1 MFFGA
6 VAIAQVPIADD
17 ASATRVSVTGV
28 VGTASVGSVAV
39 TTGQSLAVTGVQA
52 VGTHGVVAVN
62 VGTGAVINAGAS
74 VGTVQL
80 GTVSV
85 VAGTGVT
92 VNLTG
97 LEATATL
104 NGAVTV
110 TGSSLVVAA
119 SFPTVMSLGT
129 VIQRTTANIA
139 VTSPTMNGIV
149 DGGTSATGD
158 ALVTLTGVQAS
169 GEVGNVILWGD
180 IVPSVDQIWTTIAA

>member
-28 VGTASVGSVAV
+28 VGTAAVGSVAV

-52 VGTHGVVAVN
+52 TATHGVV
-62 VGTGAVINAGAS
+62 TGG
-74 VGTVQL
+74 
-80 GTVSV
+80 
-85 VAGTGVT
+85 
-92 VNLTG
+92 
-97 LEATATL
+97 
-104 NGAVTV
+104 
-110 TGSSLVVAA
+110 SLVVAA

-149 DGGTSATGD
+149 NGLKSVTGGAI
-158 ALVTLTGVQAS
+158 VTLTGVQAS
-169 GEVGNVILWGD
+169 GEVGNVILWGN
-180 IVPSVDQIWTTIAA
+180 IAPSVNQIWTPIAA

>member
-28 VGTASVGSVAV
+28 VGTGVVDSVAV

-52 VGTHGVVAVN
+52 VCTHGVVAVN
-62 VGTGAVINAGAS
+62 TGTGAVINAGAS
-74 VGTVQL
+74 VGTTGL

-85 VAGTGVT
+85 IAGTGVT
-92 VNLTG
+92 VNITG
-97 LEATATL
+97 FEATATL
-104 NGAVTV
+104 NGAVIV

-139 VTSPTMNGIV
+139 VSSPPMNGIV
-149 DGGTSATGD
+149 GVDTSVTGS
-158 ALVTLTGVQAS
+158 AIVTLTGVQAS

-180 IVPSVDQIWTTIAA
+180 IVPSVDQIWTPIAA